1 MLHPWGKN
9 RLMLP
14 QKLKNFKLVV
24 ISVIA
29 LIYQSGTSLLTG
41 IMVDGNGLTQTQST
55 SSFSCG
61 YDYCAIFVREY

>member
-14 QKLKNFKLVV
+14 QKLKNFKLLV

-29 LIYQSGTSLLTG
+29 LIYQSGTNLLTG
-41 IMVDGNGLTQTQST
+41 IMVDGNRLTQTQST
-55 SSFSCG
+55 SSCNCG
-61 YDYCAIFVREY
+61 CDYCAIFVREY